1 MNVVTYLS
9 HCPSQVL
16 VFVQFSRIC
25 NVLLCCLTYLP
36 CCCMDNGDC
45 IQIILCQAS
54 SLQAASCGI
63 LSRYC
68 NMHIVCSSVAGIC
81 QYYLVVACA
90 NPWKLLGDRV
100 YFVVDGI
107 MNVVKISDIS
117 LCAYS
122 EVSIIQ
128 KTVTNCCRYRW
139 TLCFVLLSTQSCSRF
154 NPSWGCLSGARKEKK
169 VIS

>member
-1 MNVVTYLS
+1 MQCVVVLFNLS
-9 HCPSQVL
+9 S
-16 VFVQFSRIC
+16 
-25 NVLLCCLTYLP
+25 VLLYGQWRLHSNYFMSSL
-36 CCCMDNGDC
+36 
-45 IQIILCQAS
+45 S

-107 MNVVKISDIS
+107 MNVVKVSDIS

-154 NPSWGCLSGARKEKK
+154 NPS
-169 VIS
+169 